1 MTKLTLTNDTAP
13 TTAVWYGESSPR
25 YKRFNG
31 DDARAILRGFKL
43 DGAKIIGSAR
53 SAHGSDCS
61 CRAEHLTGPMGR
73 CRCIRVLRLRVP
85 GSGDWLLVFGDC
97 AESMT
102 VRLQG
107 PYTYDA
113 ALSYGGGFWTKVTL
127 KGAA

>member
-1 MTKLTLTNDTAP
+1 MTKLPLTNDTAP
-13 TTAVWYGESSPR
+13 TTALWYGESSPR
-25 YKRFNG
+25 YQRFNG